1 MKALKGLACAVALA
15 ATCPIHA
22 QEVIRETT
30 TVRTQSAPAPQL
42 RRVSQ
47 ILGSSVQLQG
57 GAAYGKVEDIVL
69 NDAGSVEYVVV
80 SNEGRLAMLPWD
92 AANVD
97 LNKRVVTYDVTPQ
110 AVQPLSFAPDAFPAA
125 ADEQYTTRVR
135 KVFPGRVRA
144 QGAPGVVVPGDAE
157 KVKIKE
163 RDGKVKIKVKDRD

>member
-1 MKALKGLACAVALA
+1 MKSLKTLACVAAIA
-15 ATCPIHA
+15 ATGTAYA

-30 TVRTQSAPAPQL
+30 TVTTETSTQAPQL

-80 SNEGRLAMLPWD
+80 SNEGRLAMLPWNAGNFD
-92 AANVD
+92 HT
-97 LNKRVVTYDVTPQ
+97 KRVVTYDVTPQ
-110 AVQPLSFAPDAFPAA
+110 AVQPLSFTPDAWPTVAN
-125 ADEQYTTRVR
+125 DQYTTRVR
-135 KVFPGRVRA
+135 QAFPRGVRTQA
-144 QGAPGVVVPGDAE
+144 VPGDAE

-163 RDGKVKIKVKDRD
+163 KDGKVKVKVKDRD